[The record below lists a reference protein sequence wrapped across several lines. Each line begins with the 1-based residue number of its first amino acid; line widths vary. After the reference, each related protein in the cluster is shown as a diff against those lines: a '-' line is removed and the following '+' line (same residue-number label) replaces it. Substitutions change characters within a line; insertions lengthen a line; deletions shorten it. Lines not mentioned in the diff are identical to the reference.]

1 MESSIFHRK
10 MSAILQTKVKMLT
23 HLVLHYMRQ
32 RQMEPLL
39 RQISHRDSLTI
50 QKTVLR
56 LEILYPFIMVSDRM
70 KEHWIHQMKRTVILH
85 ISRLQPEMEIVILI
99 RMLRRKMSSLN
110 RMFFQSLQMQTR
122 MKQMTR
128 LQSII
133 LIWISLLMYMRILIS
148 TVRQQ

>member
-50 QKTVLR
+50 QKPVLR

-85 ISRLQPEMEIVILI
+85 ILRLQPEMEIVILI

-122 MKQMTR
+122 MKQMIR

>member
-56 LEILYPFIMVSDRM
+56 LEILYPFIMASDRM

-122 MKQMTR
+122 MKQMIR
-128 LQSII
+128 LQLII

>member
-23 HLVLHYMRQ
+23 HLVLHCMRQ
-32 RQMEPLL
+32 RQMEPLH
-39 RQISHRDSLTI
+39 RQISHRDSLII

-85 ISRLQPEMEIVILI
+85 ILRLQPEMEIVILI

-122 MKQMTR
+122 MKQMIR

>member
-1 MESSIFHRK
+1 
-10 MSAILQTKVKMLT
+10 
-23 HLVLHYMRQ
+23 
-32 RQMEPLL
+32 MEPLL

-85 ISRLQPEMEIVILI
+85 ILRLQPEMEIVILI

-122 MKQMTR
+122 MKQMIR

>member
-122 MKQMTR
+122 MKQMIR
-128 LQSII
+128 LQLII
-133 LIWISLLMYMRILIS
+133 LIWISLLIYMRILIS